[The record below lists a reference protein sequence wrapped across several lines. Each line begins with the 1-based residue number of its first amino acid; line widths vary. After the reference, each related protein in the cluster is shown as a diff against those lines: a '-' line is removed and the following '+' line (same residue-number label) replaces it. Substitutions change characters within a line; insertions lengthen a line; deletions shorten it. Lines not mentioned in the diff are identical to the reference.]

1 MINCIPLCDMTLG
14 FVVSK
19 ITTSVMPGPHFAAL
33 TTQPLQQIQRLA
45 ALTTPPLQQIQR
57 RLLPIF
63 QGLIANGQTKAL
75 MAL

>member
-1 MINCIPLCDMTLG
+1 
-14 FVVSK
+14 
-19 ITTSVMPGPHFAAL
+19 MPGPHFAAL
-33 TTQPLQQIQRLA
+33 TTPPLQQIQRLAALTTPPLQQIQRLA

-63 QGLIANGQTKAL
+63 QGLIANGQTKAP